1 MQLKMQD
8 ILGFPVFYETV
19 KSQKLSMKI
28 AYRLAQLSKAIDG
41 ELQFYREKLQTIIQE
56 YGEMNEEGKP
66 VSTEDGNGIKLRPG
80 TDMQCMAAMHE
91 LQMLDVMLPDIKF
104 HLEDFGDIELSMA
117 EMTAIL
123 PFIEE

>member
-8 ILGFPVFYETV
+8 IVNFPVFYEAV

-41 ELQFYREKLQTIIQE
+41 ELQFYHEKLQAIIQE
-56 YGEMNEEGKP
+56 YGEKDENGQP

-91 LQMLDVMLPDIKF
+91 LQILDIDLPDIKF
-104 HLEDFGDIELSMA
+104 HLEDFGDIELSMT
-117 EMTAIL
+117 EMAAVL

>member
-8 ILGFPVFYETV
+8 ILNFPVFYETV

-41 ELQFYREKLQTIIQE
+41 ELQFYREKLQAIVQE
-56 YGEMNEEGKP
+56 YGEMDENGQP
-66 VSTEDGNGIKLRPG
+66 VSTEDGRGIKLRPD
-80 TDMQCMAAMHE
+80 TEMQCMAAMHE
-91 LQMLDVMLPDIKF
+91 LQMLDVNLPEIKF
-104 HLEDFGDIELSMA
+104 HLEDFGDIELSMT
-117 EMTAIL
+117 EMAAVL

>member
-19 KSQKLSMKI
+19 KSQKLPMKI

-41 ELQFYREKLQTIIQE
+41 ELQFYREKLQAIIQE
-56 YGEMNEEGKP
+56 YGETDEEGKP
-66 VSTEDGNGIKLRPG
+66 IFTEDGSGIKLRPG

-117 EMTAIL
+117 EMAAIL

>member
-8 ILGFPVFYETV
+8 ILGFSVFYETV

-28 AYRLAQLSKAIDG
+28 AYRLAQLAKAIDG
-41 ELQFYREKLQTIIQE
+41 ELQFYREKLQAIIQE
-56 YGEMNEEGKP
+56 YGEMDEEGKP

-80 TDMQCMAAMHE
+80 TDMQCMAAMQE
-91 LQMLDVMLPDIKF
+91 LQMLDVTLPDIKF
-104 HLEDFGDIELSMA
+104 HLEDFGDIELSMT
-117 EMTAIL
+117 EMAAIL

>member
-8 ILGFPVFYETV
+8 ILGFSAFYETV

-28 AYRLAQLSKAIDG
+28 AYRLAQLAKAIDG
-41 ELQFYREKLQTIIQE
+41 ELQFYREKLHAIIQE
-56 YGEMNEEGKP
+56 YGEKDEEGNP

-80 TDMQCMAAMHE
+80 TDTQCIAAMHE
-91 LQMLDVMLPDIKF
+91 LQMLDVVLPDIKF
-104 HLEDFGDIELSMA
+104 HLEDFGDIELSMT

>member
-8 ILGFPVFYETV
+8 ILNFSAFYETV

-28 AYRLAQLSKAIDG
+28 AYRLAQLAKAIDG

-56 YGEMNEEGKP
+56 YGEMDEDGQP
-66 VSTEDGNGIKLRPG
+66 VPTEDGNGIKLRPG

-91 LQMLDVMLPDIKF
+91 LQMLDVNLPDIKF
-104 HLEDFGDIELSMA
+104 HLEDFGDIELSMT
-117 EMTAIL
+117 EMAAVL

>member
-8 ILGFPVFYETV
+8 ILNFSAFYETV

-56 YGEMNEEGKP
+56 YGEMDADGQP

-91 LQMLDVMLPDIKF
+91 LQMLDVNLPDIKF
-104 HLEDFGDIELSMA
+104 HLEDFGDIELSMT
-117 EMTAIL
+117 EMAAIL

>member
-8 ILGFPVFYETV
+8 ILNFSVFYETV

-28 AYRLAQLSKAIDG
+28 AYRLAQLSKAIDE
-41 ELQFYREKLQTIIQE
+41 ELQFYREKLQAIIQE
-56 YGEMNEEGKP
+56 YGEMDKEGKP

-91 LQMLDVMLPDIKF
+91 LQMLDVTLPDIKF
-104 HLEDFGDIELSMA
+104 HLEDFGDIELSMT
-117 EMTAIL
+117 EMAAIL

>member
-8 ILGFPVFYETV
+8 ILDFSAFYETV

-28 AYRLAQLSKAIDG
+28 AYRLAQLAKVIDG
-41 ELQFYREKLQTIIQE
+41 ELQFYREKLQAIIQE
-56 YGEMNEEGKP
+56 YGEMDENGQP

-80 TDMQCMAAMHE
+80 TEMQCMAAMHE
-91 LQMLDVMLPDIKF
+91 LQMLDVNLPDIKF
-104 HLEDFGDIELSMA
+104 HLEDFGDIELSMTEIA
-117 EMTAIL
+117 AVL